1 MNELIQ
7 SFINGFYGWMG
18 SYNVSLAFVVALMY
32 TMAVYMLFRNLRR
45 MTFLAVLTFVLQG
58 VLATIATL
66 VLLDKVLVIPAYEAL
81 FIAGGFLLP
90 LVFLLIDFFGMKRR
104 ARVGGKK
111 LPLVAKP
118 ERKPGI
124 VLDEDWMARTDA
136 PGSLYSANA
145 IGKRLQSPDADVL
158 ARAREQLREAERLL
172 EAQDSVGADA
182 IYSSLT
188 SLIALDARG
197 FCNAGWLKHRVGDQ
211 EEAIHLFKRA
221 LALARR
227 EARLPES
234 GEMEDGTTG
243 NEPQLDHDT
252 RAGEHDPAWF
262 ARYGLACA
270 QFALSEWE
278 EALFGFQ
285 KAAVKGEQSAGLL
298 LNMSRCHLHL
308 DYPELA
314 REELEKALTLE
325 DNPDTRLALARLF
338 LQLSLRE
345 GAVAQLEHIT
355 YQEHGLPEAWRM
367 LGTLYRKEE
376 NWLKAEHCFVQLV
389 KLEPNNADAWFRLG
403 TCRRH
408 LGRYDEALQGFEMAI
423 RLKPDHSRAFYGAA
437 AIHEERGRNREAE
450 RLLKQ
455 ALVGDEPME
464 KSYNLLAAIYEKEG
478 KTREAV
484 AAYLEAVSQFPEDG
498 LLHANLG
505 AAQLLAGFHERAIK
519 PLKTA
524 IRLGENDPIVYTQCA
539 NALFEMKHYH
549 EAVRLLREAMTRW
562 PEDAG
567 LKYLSARAKA
577 HGNDTTGAISD
588 LEAAVSLSPSLRLDA
603 RACLD
608 FAGIRTA
615 PGFIDLIR
623 LPAKKG

>member
-1 MNELIQ
+1 LNGLLQ
-7 SFINGFYGWMG
+7 NLINGFYRWMG
-18 SYNVSLAFVVALMY
+18 SYNVSLAFVIALMY
-32 TMAVYMLFRNLRR
+32 AMALYMLFRNLRR

-58 VLATIATL
+58 VLVTMATL
-66 VLLDKVLVIPAYEAL
+66 VLVDKVLVIPAYEAL
-81 FIAGGFLLP
+81 FILGGFLLP
-90 LVFLLIDFFGMKRR
+90 LLFLLADFFGLKRR
-104 ARVGGKK
+104 ARVGGRK

-124 VLDEDWMARTDA
+124 VLDEDWMTRTDA
-136 PGSLYSANA
+136 PGSLYPAGA
-145 IGKRLQSPDADVL
+145 IVLRLQSPDADVL
-158 ARAREQLREAERLL
+158 ARAGEQLREAERLV
-172 EAQDSVGADA
+172 EAQDLDGADA

-197 FCNAGWLKHRVGDQ
+197 FCNAGWLKHRAGDQ

-221 LALARR
+221 LAQARR
-227 EARLPES
+227 EARLAEG
-234 GEMEDGTTG
+234 GE
-243 NEPQLDHDT
+243 
-252 RAGEHDPAWF
+252 AGHDPDWF

-285 KAAVKGEQSAGLL
+285 KAAVRGERSAGLL
-298 LNMSRCHLHL
+298 LNMARCHLQL

-314 REELEKALTLE
+314 REELEQALTLE

-355 YQEHGLPEAWRM
+355 YQAHDMPEAWRM

-389 KLEPNNADAWFRLG
+389 KLEPENADAWFRLG

-408 LGRYDEALQGFEMAI
+408 LERYDEALQGFEAAI

-437 AIHEERGRNREAE
+437 AIHEERGHDREAE

-484 AAYLEAVSQFPEDG
+484 AVYLEAVAQFPDDA

-505 AAQLLAGFHERAIK
+505 AAQLLAGFHERAVK

-524 IRLGENDPIVYTQCA
+524 IRLGENDPVVYTQCA
-539 NALFEMKHYH
+539 NALFELKHYH
-549 EAVRLLREAMTRW
+549 EAVRLLRDGMAAW

-588 LEAAVSLSPSLRLDA
+588 LEAAVALSPSLRLDA
-603 RACLD
+603 RACMD